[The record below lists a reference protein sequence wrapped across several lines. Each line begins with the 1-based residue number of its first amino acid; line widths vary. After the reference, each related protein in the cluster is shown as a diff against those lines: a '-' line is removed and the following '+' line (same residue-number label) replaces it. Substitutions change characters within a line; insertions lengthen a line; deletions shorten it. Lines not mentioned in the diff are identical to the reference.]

1 MNIAVVGLGRMG
13 SGMAA
18 RLLASGAR
26 VIGWDVDPAA
36 RARGER
42 DGISIAVSPLET
54 AAFADVVI
62 TSVTEDVGVRGL
74 FVATDGFLAADVHG
88 KLFIEMSTLQPA
100 TVRELQPAIV
110 AGGAS
115 IVDAPVLGT
124 IPNVQA
130 GELVALAGGD
140 DSDLER
146 ALPVLAPLTRR
157 VVRMGPLGSG
167 HAMKLV
173 ANLGLAAYVQALA
186 EGLALGVQEGLDIDR
201 MLDVLGAAPTTA
213 TGWLAAKSSVLRG
226 APADMTLDI
235 RTMRKD
241 VMSIVATGARDGVPM
256 PLASGTLAAL
266 TAAVAAGHGA
276 SDLADVPR
284 FFRDD
289 AIQRWPSHPSRD
301 ER

>member
-13 SGMAA
+13 SGMAG
-18 RLLASGAR
+18 RLIGAGAH
-26 VIGWDVDPAA
+26 VIGWDADPAA
-36 RARGER
+36 RERGER
-42 DGISIAVSPLET
+42 DGITIAVSPCEA
-54 AAFADVVI
+54 AAFADVVL

-74 FVATDGFLAADVHG
+74 FAGRDGFLTADVRG
-88 KLFIEMSTLQPA
+88 TLFIEMSTLQPA

-124 IPNVQA
+124 IPNVHA

-140 DSDLER
+140 DADLDR
-146 ALPVLAPLTRR
+146 AQPVLAPLTRR

-186 EGLALGVQEGLDIDR
+186 EGLALGVQEGLSIDG
-201 MLDVLGAAPTTA
+201 MLDVLCAAPTTA
-213 TGWLAAKSSVLRG
+213 TGWLAAKSGVLRG

-241 VMSIVATGARDGVPM
+241 VMSIVATGARNGVPM

-266 TAAVAAGHGA
+266 SAAVAAGHGA
-276 SDLADVPR
+276 NDLADVPR

-289 AIQRWPSHPSRD
+289 AIQRWPATSAR
-301 ER
+301 